1 MMRYASFCRLIRYSP
16 LFVKRRR
23 NLTDALSI
31 TPSYLR
37 NDFSASGLVTDYRDW
52 QIPLGRRFRA
62 LKIWFVMRTYGVS
75 GLKAHIRNHIKLGEM
90 FHSLIVSRNDLFDVL
105 TPPAFALTVF
115 TILPRTQS
123 HHEALKNGVSE
134 VGVTDGLVNGSA
146 ALHPGDKQLDEA
158 NLLTKTVYELVNS
171 RGEIFITSS
180 VVNGVYAIRVVSA
193 NPMAEEK
200 YIRRA
205 FDILVRTTEEV
216 LTSRKGEK
224 REEVNGQ

>member
-1 MMRYASFCRLIRYSP
+1 MRYASFCRLTRYSP

-75 GLKAHIRNHIKLGEM
+75 GLKSHIRNHIKLGEM
-90 FHSLIVSRNDLFDVL
+90 FHSLIVSRNDLFHVL

-115 TILPRTQS
+115 TILPKTQS
-123 HHEALKNGVSE
+123 HHEVLTNGVSE
-134 VGVTDGLVNGSA
+134 VGVTDGLANGFA

-158 NLLTKTVYELVNS
+158 NLLTKEVYELVNS

-205 FDILVRTTEEV
+205 FDILVRTAEEV
-216 LTSRKGEK
+216 LTSKKGEK